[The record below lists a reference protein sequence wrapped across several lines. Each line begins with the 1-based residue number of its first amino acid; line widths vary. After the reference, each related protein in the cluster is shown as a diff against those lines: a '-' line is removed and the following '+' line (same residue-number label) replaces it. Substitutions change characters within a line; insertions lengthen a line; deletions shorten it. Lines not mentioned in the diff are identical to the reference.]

1 MGKPYMATSWGKH
14 QIWVYT
20 HATAFVGAKCVSFET
35 KGGKVTK
42 LPYITED
49 FIAKRSPEE

>member
-1 MGKPYMATSWGKH
+1 MGKPYMATSWKH